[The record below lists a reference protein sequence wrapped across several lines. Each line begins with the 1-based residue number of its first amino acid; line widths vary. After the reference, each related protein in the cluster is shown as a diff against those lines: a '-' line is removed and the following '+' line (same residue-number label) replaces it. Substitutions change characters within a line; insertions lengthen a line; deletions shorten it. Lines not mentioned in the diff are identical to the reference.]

1 MNSPEGTFSARNSS
15 ESSNLRDITETAESS
30 ARDAMSESA
39 DAVEEARQEILD
51 QTREA
56 AAAAEQFVREKPLHS
71 VAIALGVGLVAG
83 LFLGRG
89 R

>member
-1 MNSPEGTFSARNSS
+1 MNIPEGTLSARPSS
-15 ESSNLRDITETAESS
+15 ESSNLRDITETAASS

-71 VAIALGVGLVAG
+71 VAIALAVGLVAG